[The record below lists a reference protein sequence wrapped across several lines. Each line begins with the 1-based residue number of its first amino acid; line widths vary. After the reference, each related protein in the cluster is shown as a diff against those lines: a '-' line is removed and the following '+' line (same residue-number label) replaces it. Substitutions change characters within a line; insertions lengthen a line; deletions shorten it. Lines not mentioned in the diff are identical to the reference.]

1 MVHIFL
7 PPQAGESATQPD
19 NGDPTQVGGQ
29 DPDSLF
35 GVPISYFTGAAGS
48 PQPGGDTPESA
59 DPTLQPN
66 QAPNSDAFTGAAGF
80 NSTGAPGS
88 QGVVPSA
95 AGAPIMVTA
104 MFPGGQPGGGSGNNM
119 VTVNDSISGPDDS
132 TATASNYPPARPI
145 LAGDFYP
152 TSTGAGSGTVH
163 VGGNA
168 IRP

>member
-1 MVHIFL
+1 VADIFI
-7 PPQAGESATQPD
+7 PPQAGESASQPD

-35 GVPISYFTGAAGS
+35 GVPISYFTGASGS
-48 PQPGGDTPESA
+48 PPGGETPQSA
-59 DPTLQPN
+59 DPTVQPN
-66 QAPNSDAFTGAAGF
+66 QAPNSDAFTGASGF

-95 AGAPIMVTA
+95 AGAPITVTA
-104 MFPGGQPGGGSGNNM
+104 MFPGGRPGGGSGNNM

-132 TATASNYPPARPI
+132 TAAPSSYPPVRPI
-145 LAGDFYP
+145 VAGDFYP
-152 TSTGAGSGTVH
+152 TSTGAGEGAVH

-168 IRP
+168 INP